1 MSLPEGANV
10 DNGAWS
16 FIGTFLNEHGLLGL
30 VLLFFIFL
38 FWRMIWVVW
47 SKAMESKDQEIER
60 LVEEKRRLQDYLM
73 HRVRL
78 SAKPEELEDEE
89 P

>member
-1 MSLPEGANV
+1 MSLPEGANAE
-10 DNGAWS
+10 NGFWS
-16 FIGTFLNEHGLLGL
+16 FIGTFLNEHGLLGV

>member
-1 MSLPEGANV
+1 MGLPEAADV
-10 DNGAWS
+10 DNGFWS
-16 FIGTFLNEHGLLGL
+16 LVGTFLQEHGLLGA

-60 LVEEKRRLQDYLM
+60 LVEEKRWLQSQLM
-73 HRVRL
+73 RRNRL